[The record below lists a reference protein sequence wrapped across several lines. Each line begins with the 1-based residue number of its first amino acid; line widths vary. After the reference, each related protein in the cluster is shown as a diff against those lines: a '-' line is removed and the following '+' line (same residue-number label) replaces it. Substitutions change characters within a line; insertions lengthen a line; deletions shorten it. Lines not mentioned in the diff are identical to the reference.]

1 MTREEA
7 ISEWLNIHC
16 PKCANNDDRGTDFLN
31 CQAEC
36 EVQKDIGI
44 ACIHYEEARDIKPQ
58 EGEKMKFTPGK
69 TIFAG
74 PVNLALD
81 AVIDL
86 IDDHTED
93 EE

>member
-1 MTREEA
+1 MTKIEAEE
-7 ISEWLNIHC
+7 I
-16 PKCANNDDRGTDFLN
+16 K
-31 CQAEC
+31 Q
-36 EVQKDIGI
+36 EV
-44 ACIHYEEARDIKPQ
+44 
-58 EGEKMKFTPGK
+58 EKMKFTPGK

-81 AVIDL
+81 AVLDL